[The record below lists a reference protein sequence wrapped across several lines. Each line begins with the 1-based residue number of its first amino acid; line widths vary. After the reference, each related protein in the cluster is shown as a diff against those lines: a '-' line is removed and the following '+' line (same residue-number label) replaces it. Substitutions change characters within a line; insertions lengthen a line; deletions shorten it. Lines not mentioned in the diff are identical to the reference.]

1 MRLGVYLGGSVS
13 SNPMDDDSRLAALQD
28 ALRTQFAV
36 GERVGAGQFSFVY
49 RATDRNLGREVAI
62 KLLRA
67 EVAAHE
73 LVRALFQRSA
83 FIAAQLEH
91 PHILRVLD
99 FGEAASLQWMVMPLV
114 EGGDLAGLVPRAGR
128 LDRVTAVRVLE
139 QLGEALGF
147 SHAMGVIHRDIR
159 PQHLLMDGPQRDVRL
174 IDFTLAR
181 VVESRVLASAP
192 VGTPAYMS
200 PEQAAGSGE
209 IDPRSDLYSLG
220 VLGYELLTGALPF
233 EGTAEELA
241 IARLTELPR
250 NPVDRNPDV
259 PPEVAAVVMR
269 CLAKHP
275 DQRWRDA
282 AEFLAA
288 LRRAIE

>member
-1 MRLGVYLGGSVS
+1 M
-13 SNPMDDDSRLAALQD
+13 
-28 ALRTQFAV
+28 
-36 GERVGAGQFSFVY
+36 
-49 RATDRNLGREVAI
+49 
-62 KLLRA
+62 
-67 EVAAHE
+67 AAHE

-91 PHILRVLD
+91 PHILRVHD
-99 FGEAASLQWMVMPLV
+99 FGEAASLQWIVMPLV
-114 EGGDLAGLVPRAGR
+114 EGGDLAGLVSRAGR
-128 LDRVTAVRVLE
+128 LDAVTAVRVLE
-139 QLGEALGF
+139 QLGEALRF
-147 SHAMGVIHRDIR
+147 SHSIGIIHRDLR

-174 IDFTLAR
+174 IDFALAR
-181 VVESRVLASAP
+181 VVDSRVLAAAP

-200 PEQAAGSGE
+200 PEQAAGGE

-233 EGTAEELA
+233 DGTAEQLA

-250 NPVDRNPDV
+250 NPVDRSPDV
-259 PPEVAAVVMR
+259 SPELAAVVMR

-288 LRRAIE
+288 LKRAAVTAT